1 MMKMK
6 QSFPGKVCLLVLFV
20 ICTATQLFAQKVAGV
35 VVDESNTP
43 MPGVNVVIKGTTNGV
58 ITNSDGSYAITAGD
72 PQKDVLS
79 FSFIGFETKEI
90 SINGGKVINVQLKSS
105 TLVLDEIVAVGYG
118 VIKKNDLTGSVG
130 TVSSDLL
137 VSKGTTSVLSALQGT
152 IAGVNI
158 TTNSV
163 RPGGSSTIRIRGQNS
178 IEAGNPLYVVDGVVT
193 GDIEFL
199 NPADIDRIDV
209 LKDASSTAIYGS
221 RGSNGVILVKTK
233 GAGIP
238 KGTKTTIT
246 YDGYSGVRDLTN
258 IPNFMSGTEW
268 VDFRTSAFYTYD
280 SATKAYTIT
289 EANKTAILQKSPLL
303 EKRLYNKDYEDW
315 LGLATQQGKQQNHYI
330 NISGNSKDMAYNLG
344 VGYQN
349 EVGNFIKE
357 SLDRYSLKGSIFHK
371 VSDFFSTGGS
381 FNMSQTVT
389 NSGSQY
395 GYRDVLRMPSILKA
409 YDDNGVLIDQPG
421 IATSIQGAGNF
432 TSSPNPLK
440 EINSG
445 NQEIRRYDVIGNMFI
460 QINPIAGLEL
470 KSTLSPR
477 LNKTRTG
484 KYYGI
489 VSGNRTKDYASSA
502 DTEAFEYTWDNQI
515 TYNTTIKDVHHIN
528 ASFINSL
535 FKSRY
540 ELLQAASEGLPYN
553 SEWYNLFSGTLVPG
567 DSKSNYT
574 ETTLLSYA
582 TRINYDYRNKYLFT
596 GTLRYDGSSKLADKW
611 AAFPSLA
618 LAWRLS
624 EENFMKADF
633 LSNLKARFSF
643 GYSGNNNGIS
653 PFGTQ
658 LTPQTSANVY
668 YDYNGTLASG
678 FAPGYPVN
686 QAITWEKT
694 REFNFGIDYGF
705 FNNRITG
712 TVDLYDKLSDGL
724 LMSRTL
730 SIESGVPSMKDNI
743 GSVSNK
749 GIEVSLNTVNVRT
762 DNLEWSTS
770 FTFAYNKN
778 AIETLYGKKQDVMGE
793 ARFIGQPINVI
804 YDYRII
810 GVWKSTEAVEA
821 AKWGEQPGQA
831 IAEDISKDGVITAA
845 KDRVILGS
853 PDPTWTGSITS
864 ELNYK
869 NWDFSFNIY
878 TRQGSFVKDEFL
890 GEFGSTNTQRG
901 RPKIVSD
908 YFIPTGIARYD
919 WNAWDTSVADSPKAV
934 WGVAPGNENA
944 KYPAPNN
951 AGPYYGSNGQYTD
964 ASFIKVKNISLGY
977 SLPKKLISKVKMS
990 QLRLYVNVLNPF
1002 VITDYEGWDPEYATT
1017 SLQNGNGPANVTYQ
1031 FGVNVK
1037 F

>member
-20 ICTATQLFAQKVAGV
+20 ICTGTQLYAQKVAGV
-35 VVDESNTP
+35 VVDESNAP

-58 ITNSDGSYAITAGD
+58 ITNSDGSYTITPGD
-72 PQKDVLS
+72 LMKDVLS
-79 FSFIGFETKEI
+79 FSFIGFETKEVR
-90 SINGGKVINVQLKSS
+90 INGDKVINVQLKSS
-105 TLVLDEIVAVGYG
+105 SLVLDEIVAVGYG

-178 IEAGNPLYVVDGVVT
+178 IEAGSPLYVVDGVVT

-199 NPADIDRIDV
+199 NPQDIDRIDV

-233 GAGIP
+233 GAGAP

-289 EANKTAILQKSPLL
+289 DANKTAILQKSPLL

-349 EVGNFIKE
+349 EVGNFIQE

-371 VSDFFSTGGS
+371 VSDFLSTGGS
-381 FNMSQTVT
+381 FNMSQTIT
-389 NSGSQY
+389 SSGSQY

-409 YDDNGVLIDQPG
+409 YDENGVLIDQPG

-445 NQEIRRYDVIGNMFI
+445 TQEIRRYDVIGNMFI

-502 DTEAFEYTWDNQI
+502 DSEAFEYTWDNQI
-515 TYNTTIKDVHHIN
+515 TYNKTIKDVHHIN
-528 ASFINSL
+528 ASFINSF

-582 TRINYDYRNKYLFT
+582 TRVNYDYMNKYLFT

-653 PFGTQ
+653 PYGTQ
-658 LTPQTSANVY
+658 LTPQTSSNVY
-668 YDYNGTLASG
+668 YDYNGTVVSG

-686 QAITWEKT
+686 QSITWEKT
-694 REFNFGIDYGF
+694 REFNFGVDYGF

-712 TVDLYDKLSDGL
+712 TVDLYNKLSDGL

-762 DNLEWSTS
+762 DDLEWSTS

-804 YDYRII
+804 YDYRIL
-810 GVWKSTEAVEA
+810 GVWKSTEATEA

-831 IAEDISKDGVITAA
+831 IAEDISKDGVITAD
-845 KDRVILGS
+845 KDRTILGS

-919 WNAWDTSVADSPKAV
+919 WNAWDTSVADAPKAV
-934 WGVAPGNENA
+934 WGVAAGNENS

-1002 VITDYEGWDPEYATT
+1002 TITDYQGWDPEYATT